1 MSTSDYRP
9 LALGGCAWTAMWLAS
24 SGHPG
29 LLTLGG
35 VGAGALAIASV
46 WRRSWF
52 LAGLAL
58 VASSCIGV
66 GALQVWLHGSGPLRQ
81 AAESGASG
89 SVSVV
94 LSGESRSWA
103 PTATRPALWVS
114 SGRVVSFEARGSGW
128 DGGGQVTILATGP
141 AADDWAQVPLGT
153 TVSARARLGAPE
165 PGEAIAARVRVR
177 EPPTI
182 VLGPGPLSSGVGT
195 VRQGLRDASSP
206 LSPNARALVPA
217 LVVGDVT
224 EISAEINEQFKV
236 TALTHIMAV
245 SGSNLVLMLTALRA
259 AAVLLGARGR
269 VLTAVLALGVVG
281 FVAVCLSEPSV
292 VRAAAMG
299 LVGMV
304 ALGHGGGPN
313 QGRRTLAV
321 AVWILVLLD
330 PWLARSVGFALSVV
344 ASAGLLWWGKPWTDA
359 LAGWMPRWVA
369 ESVAVPLAAQIAT
382 EPIIVALSGRVSLS
396 GVLAN
401 VVCAPLVGPATVLG
415 LIAALLAVVWL
426 PAAQL
431 VARGAGVFAE
441 AILRVAHMGSELPG
455 AAVSWP
461 PTPFAV
467 GLVAIACVA
476 AASLMPAV
484 LRRRGVSLLVFAIWL
499 TALTR
504 VPTPPGWPPP
514 EWAVVSCDVGQGDAT
529 VFNAGGGSAVIVD
542 AGPDIR
548 ALETCL
554 SGLRVKKVPVVF
566 VTHLHADHV
575 TGLPAVAT
583 RSPEAVVTSAVET
596 PASGAA
602 LVEALQAQRRVAEP
616 GQAWTVGDVRVD
628 VLAVP
633 DPPPENAAGEGESS
647 AENDASLLLRVSV
660 RGMTVLLAGD
670 AEDAGQQRHA
680 LLGDA
685 LAADV
690 LLVPHHGSSRQSEAF
705 LEKVAPRVALVSAGK
720 GNDYGHPT
728 EKTLGIMRDLGADV
742 VRTDHSGSI
751 AVRAADDGQL
761 LVTTQRRNVGPT

>member
-1 MSTSDYRP
+1 MSGTDHRP
-9 LALGGCAWTAMWLAS
+9 LALGGCAWSSMWLAS
-24 SGHPG
+24 SGHPT
-29 LLTLGG
+29 LLALGG
-35 VGAGALAIASV
+35 VGAVALVVASV

-58 VASSCIGV
+58 VVSSCLGV
-66 GALQVWLHGSGPLRQ
+66 GAIQVWLHGSGPMRQ
-81 AAESGASG
+81 AAESGASAI
-89 SVSVV
+89 VSVV
-94 LSGESRSWA
+94 VSGESRSWA

-114 SGRVVSFEARGSGW
+114 NGRVVDFEVRGDTW
-128 DGGGQVTILATGP
+128 AGGGPVTILVTGP
-141 AADDWAQVPLGT
+141 AADEWDRVPLGA
-153 TVSARARLGAPE
+153 TVRARVSLEEPDRADAIVARARA
-165 PGEAIAARVRVR
+165 R

-182 VLGPGPLSSGVGT
+182 VAAPGALSAGVGA

-206 LSPNARALVPA
+206 LRPDARALVPA

-224 EISAEINEQFKV
+224 EVSAQMNERFKV

-259 AAVLLGARGR
+259 AAVLFGARGR
-269 VLTAVLALGVVG
+269 ALTAVLVLGVAG

-292 VRAAAMG
+292 VRAAGMG

-344 ASAGLLWWGKPWTDA
+344 ASAGLLWWGKSWTNA

-382 EPIIVALSGRVSLS
+382 EPIIVALSGRISLS

-415 LIAALLAVVWL
+415 LLAALLGVVWL

-441 AILRVAHMGSELPG
+441 AILRVAHLGSEMPG

-461 PTPFAV
+461 STPFAV
-467 GLVAIACVA
+467 GLVAIACVG
-476 AASLMPAV
+476 AASLMPSV
-484 LRRRGVSLLVFAIWL
+484 LRRRWVSLLVFAAWL
-499 TALTR
+499 IALSR

-514 EWAVVSCDVGQGDAT
+514 EWAVASCDVGQGDAT
-529 VFNAGGGSAVIVD
+529 LFNAGDGGAVIVD

-548 ALETCL
+548 ALENCL
-554 SGLRVKKVPVVF
+554 AGLRVNRVPVVF
-566 VTHLHADHV
+566 ITHLHADHV

-583 RSPEAVVTSAVET
+583 RNPEAVVTSAVET
-596 PASGAA
+596 PTSGAA
-602 LVEALQAQRRVAEP
+602 LVAALPAQRHIAEP
-616 GQAWTVGDVRVD
+616 GQTWTVGDVRVD

-633 DPPPENAAGEGESS
+633 DPPPKTLDGEGESS
-647 AENDASLLLRVSV
+647 AENDASLLLRVNV
-660 RGMTVLLAGD
+660 RGLTVLLAGD
-670 AEDAGQQRHA
+670 AEDTGQDRHA
-680 LLGDA
+680 KLGDA
-685 LAADV
+685 LVADV
-690 LLVPHHGSSRQSEAF
+690 LLVPHHGSSRQSKAF
-705 LEKVAPRVALVSAGK
+705 LEQVSPRIALVSVGK

-728 EKTLGIMRDLGADV
+728 DKTLGIMRGLGAEV
-742 VRTDHSGSI
+742 VRTDRSGSV
-751 AVRAADDGQL
+751 AVRSADDGSL
-761 LVTTQRRNVGPT
+761 LVTTQRRDVGPT